1 MLVSKQRTLF
11 FTTLLLILCFYQGIS
26 AQIYNQKI
34 DATIITEPSSEFLT
48 FKARVENK
56 TKVDY
61 PLTYEYS
68 IFTTNQDSTVSKS
81 SNRNQFFLQS
91 GERKIV
97 NNLTLNYNF
106 TKKTILLLLIY
117 DENEK
122 ILGKDRIVLE
132 EGGRSN
138 IDELTKAQVDQNID
152 QAAPQDGFI
161 PEGYVLQK
169 SLTKSGRDFFRY
181 FHSKYLNTQVATEK
195 TILIQETFGRGI
207 NTRIIVKVEDQ
218 IVHQF
223 FAQPRKSFLTQQADL
238 AFTRVIQRL
247 QDLEKQKD
255 QFIRY

>member
-1 MLVSKQRTLF
+1 MTFFNQVFTFGGVIILLF
-11 FTTLLLILCFYQGIS
+11 NSHFGA
-26 AQIYNQKI
+26 AQTYNKEIEAKI
-34 DATIITEPSSEFLT
+34 IVEPGSEFLI
-48 FKARVENK
+48 FKAGVENR
-56 TKVDY
+56 TKADY

-68 IFTTNQDSTVSKS
+68 IFTTNKDSTVSKS
-81 SNRNQFFLQS
+81 SDRNQFFLQS

-97 NNLTLNYNF
+97 NELTLNYNF
-106 TKKTILLLLIY
+106 TDKTILLLLIY
-117 DENEK
+117 DQNEK

-132 EGGRSN
+132 QGGRSN
-138 IDELTKAQVDQNID
+138 IDELIKVQEVQNID
-152 QAAPQDGFI
+152 QAASQDGFI
-161 PEGYVLQK
+161 YQGFVLQK

-181 FHSKYLNTQVATEK
+181 FHSKYLDTNVITERN
-195 TILIQETFGRGI
+195 ILIQETFGRGR